1 MSEEMQDNPALGE
14 PQGDRRRNLIIGGI
28 VVAVI
33 LAMGIPLLLLRGA
46 DEPTPDEPTPLELL
60 QGEVTALGTRLGDVE
75 LKAATNSETAA
86 NLGTEVAAIPTT
98 DWTSTF
104 NGYASELDALE
115 SQVNSLSW
123 PPYALVTRVDGEYV
137 DITLYGVGDYPVM
150 VTVFGETIGVIE
162 PRYPANYTVTG
173 SWAWNGTVSVAVE
186 PVAEWGISD
195 TIELK
200 VSGVHYAQAVVGD
213 GAVVITPDW

>member
-1 MSEEMQDNPALGE
+1 MSEEKDNPGLDEPQDN
-14 PQGDRRRNLIIGGI
+14 RKRNLIIGGI
-28 VVAVI
+28 VLVAI
-33 LAMGIPLLLLRGA
+33 LALSIPLLLLRPS
-46 DEPTPDEPTPLELL
+46 DEATPMELL
-60 QGEVTALGTRLGDVE
+60 QGQVTSLETRLGEVE

-86 NLGTEVAAIPTT
+86 DLGTEVATIPKT

-123 PPYALVTRVDGEYV
+123 PPYALVTRVQDEYV
-137 DITLYGVGDYPVM
+137 DITLYGAGDFPVI
-150 VTVFGETIGVIE
+150 VTVFGETIGAIE

-186 PVAEWGISD
+186 PVAEWGDSAI
-195 TIELK
+195 IELK

-213 GAVVITPDW
+213 GAVVSTPGW